1 VVILKGFAPNVMKGK
16 SKMGDVQELT
26 ATIKTLIQEGKSG
39 EEIFQFLS
47 PFFRTNPGT
56 EEGIAERLASVPHEA
71 AVKILQC
78 LLKETVKKEVQR
90 TVKRSLYRLKS
101 KGIPVVEMSLDK
113 SQSILRPPQIE
124 PPKGFG
130 TGIDLHGQRML
141 MLVIP
146 HSGRG
151 WTVMHG
157 MVSDIQGLI
166 NFIGEEMTRREF
178 RGFFDDFRKKI
189 PFPIVEMEAFYVG
202 FLFFRAYQL
211 TLEKKGTPPQDYL
224 RLKGEIEGA
233 RREFEQPLIYSYLPS
248 DEIAGDERWLNRGG
262 DLLKDDLF
270 VAWGIEEDRIRPY
283 ADAIT
288 EAQQSKLF
296 LSQDQKEGRF
306 QEVYLKALTEIFS
319 DEMKAL
325 YRRRLEETAY
335 IFHQSGKGEEAKT
348 ALSVAMDVEKP
359 LNPIRPNVFLLQ
371 LVIRS
376 IFTLL
381 SETREKEKREPSM
394 IIKP

>member
-1 VVILKGFAPNVMKGK
+1 MVILKGFAPNVMKGK
-16 SKMGDVQELT
+16 SKMEAVRELT
-26 ATIKTLIQEGKSG
+26 ETIKTLIQEGKSG

-56 EEGIAERLASVPHEA
+56 EEGVAERLASVPHEA

-141 MLVIP
+141 MLVNP

-211 TLEKKGTPPQDYL
+211 TLEKKRDSAPGL
-224 RLKGEIEGA
+224 
-233 RREFEQPLIYSYLPS
+233 SPS
-248 DEIAGDERWLNRGG
+248 ER
-262 DLLKDDLF
+262 
-270 VAWGIEEDRIRPY
+270 
-283 ADAIT
+283 
-288 EAQQSKLF
+288 
-296 LSQDQKEGRF
+296 
-306 QEVYLKALTEIFS
+306 
-319 DEMKAL
+319 
-325 YRRRLEETAY
+325 
-335 IFHQSGKGEEAKT
+335 
-348 ALSVAMDVEKP
+348 
-359 LNPIRPNVFLLQ
+359 
-371 LVIRS
+371 
-376 IFTLL
+376 
-381 SETREKEKREPSM
+381 
-394 IIKP
+394 